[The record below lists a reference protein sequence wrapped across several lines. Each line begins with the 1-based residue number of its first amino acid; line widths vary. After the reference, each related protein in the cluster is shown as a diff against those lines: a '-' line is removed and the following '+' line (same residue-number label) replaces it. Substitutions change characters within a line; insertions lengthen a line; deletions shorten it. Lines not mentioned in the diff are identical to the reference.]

1 MMSPGFASY
10 VVSNTM
16 TTSDGKLPK
25 EEQHEQTCS
34 TTARFPNDSDTT
46 S

>member
-10 VVSNTM
+10 VVSNTK

-25 EEQHEQTCS
+25 KEQYKQTCS
-34 TTARFPNDSDTT
+34 TTDRFPIGSDTT
-46 S
+46 